1 MSQLSMSQQSIC
13 VNAVSRKAWK
23 TPGTP
28 LLEMNYS
35 HFEKLAKK
43 QAKREE
49 HNVESAKDYSLME
62 DVGSLAKEA
71 KDIG

>member
-1 MSQLSMSQQSIC
+1 MEH
-13 VNAVSRKAWK
+13 
-23 TPGTP
+23 TTP

-35 HFEKLAKK
+35 HFDQKLAKK

-49 HNVESAKDYSLME
+49 YNVESAKDYSLME
-62 DVGSLAKEA
+62 DVGSLAEEA

>member
-1 MSQLSMSQQSIC
+1 MED
-13 VNAVSRKAWK
+13 
-23 TPGTP
+23 TTP
-28 LLEMNYS
+28 LLGMNYS
-35 HFEKLAKK
+35 HFDQKLAKK

-62 DVGSLAKEA
+62 GVGSLAEEA